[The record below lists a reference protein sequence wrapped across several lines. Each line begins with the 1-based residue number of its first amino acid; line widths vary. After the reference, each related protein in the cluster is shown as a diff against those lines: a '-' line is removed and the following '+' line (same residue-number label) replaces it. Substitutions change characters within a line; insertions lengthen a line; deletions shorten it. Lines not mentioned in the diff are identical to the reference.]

1 MAGEKTEQSAQQAQN
16 FYNKGVVAFER
27 GNLDIGIDLL
37 MQCVTLAPGFSRAR
51 KFLRAAQIAKFKK
64 EKKGGLAAK
73 MQEINASMMRMK
85 VAGLLKAGKAEAALL
100 EAEKVLALNP
110 LHSQNVE
117 MAVEAAEAAGHPD
130 AALFTVEAAYENNP
144 DDMLLLRRVADYYM
158 RVGDYEKARDAYQK
172 LNAFVP
178 NDQTIF
184 KQLKDAEARVTM
196 ASGWEDAAGQKDG
209 YRKLIADKDQAKK
222 LDIQAKAVVAGSD
235 AEALIDEAKAR
246 LEKEPNNL
254 NFYRALA
261 RLYTQ
266 NKRYDEAVATLEAA
280 RQVNAS
286 DPELDR
292 ALTATKIQAFEAKI
306 EALKAAG
313 DAEGAANMET
323 EMNQFVFDD
332 LVSRVQRYPNDLKL
346 RFELGLQYFKYDYFD
361 DAIGQLQLAQRSP
374 KERVESLYYLAM
386 CFAKKGQRDMAVMQL
401 ETANEQLPIMDDLK
415 KKIVFNLGDLAE
427 QSGDIEKAFGYY
439 KDVYGADIGFEDI
452 GVRMERIYKLRQ
464 NQQG

>member
-51 KFLRAAQIAKFKK
+51 KFLRAAQIARFKK

-73 MQEINASMMRMK
+73 MQEISAAMMRMK

-415 KKIVFNLGDLAE
+415 KKILFNLGDLAE

-452 GVRMERIYKLRQ
+452 GARMERIYKLRQ